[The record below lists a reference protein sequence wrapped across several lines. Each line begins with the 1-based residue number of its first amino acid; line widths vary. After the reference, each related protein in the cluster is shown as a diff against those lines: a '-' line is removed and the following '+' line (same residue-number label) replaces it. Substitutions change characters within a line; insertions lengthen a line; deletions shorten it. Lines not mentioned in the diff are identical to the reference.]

1 MYNLNMKIRTAFI
14 IILAL
19 VILYLFGAYSLR
31 ILPAYYCGDAMG
43 PEGVIEICYWG
54 LPRIY

>member
-1 MYNLNMKIRTAFI
+1 MKIRTAFI

-43 PEGVIEICYWG
+43 PEGVIEICHWG